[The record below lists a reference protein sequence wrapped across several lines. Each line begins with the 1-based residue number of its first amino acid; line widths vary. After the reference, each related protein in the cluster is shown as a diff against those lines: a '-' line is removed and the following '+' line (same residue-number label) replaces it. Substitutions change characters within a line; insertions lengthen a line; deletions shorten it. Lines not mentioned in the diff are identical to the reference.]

1 MGKYKESIQ
10 KNITVF
16 REKKGMTKA
25 DLARAC
31 GVSKPTVTN
40 WENGRNSLDADM
52 LFKVASILDVSAD
65 VLAGRIPAGFT
76 YEENKILEMFR
87 GLDDRGKEAVL
98 DTLNREY
105 GYSKKEDRGILSA

>member
-1 MGKYKESIQ
+1 MGKYKKSIQ

-52 LFKVASILDVSAD
+52 LFKVAGILDVSAD

-76 YEENKILEMFR
+76 YEEP
-87 GLDDRGKEAVL
+87 VL
-98 DTLNREY
+98 LA
-105 GYSKKEDRGILSA
+105 LSRSVDAAFWLRVCWRCVFWPRTCLL